1 MLALGPGALDDAVQH
16 LHVAVG
22 PAGAVAT
29 ALADPLL
36 HIQYAEGAHGRPA
49 ARLGEHSEQMGLR
62 ARRAATADDVRGVDG
77 EQAAVDVPTGAALEA
92 HLDVGLGEL
101 AALRGLAWRVRVQ
114 TDARQDAVGLALL
127 NTRVRVVVDGDV
139 RVALVHKGAHEAE
152 LVLLLDLLLDLEHVV
167 LGGVDVVGEESAEV
181 RGVQRA
187 DGDLGRVLEAQ
198 VLFAVVLGEI
208 LAPHAREGRCHQQ
221 PRRAAVTTED
231 EPHGARVLVVGR
243 DVEHAGEHGGS
254 VLREPNGNLGHIV
267 HAAQLAEALEHRS
280 TGQQHALRAVQRQ
293 QLVVVVGE
301 RLLVLARCLRQ
312 LRRVAQRVVQHRS
325 RARFPLFSER
335 GVQLVQ
341 AVDRGQ
347 VNAPRH
353 RVHHKVIGAAG
364 RRERLLDLERTGR
377 ARLESR

>member
-22 PAGAVAT
+22 PAGAVAA

-36 HIQYAEGAHGRPA
+36 HLQHAEGAHGRPA
-49 ARLGEHSEQMGLR
+49 ARLGEHPEQMGLH
-62 ARRAATADDVRGVDG
+62 ARRAADVRGEDG
-77 EQAAVDVPTGAALEA
+77 EQAAVDVPAGAALEA
-92 HLDVGLGEL
+92 HLDVRLGEL
-101 AALRGLAWRVRVQ
+101 AALRGPARRVRVQ
-114 TDARQDAVGLALL
+114 TDARQDAVGLTLL
-127 NTRVRVVVDGDV
+127 HTRVCVVVDGDV
-139 RVALVHKGAHEAE
+139 RVALVHEGAHEAE

-167 LGGVDVVGEESAEV
+167 LGGVDVVGEEPAEV

-208 LAPHAREGRCHQQ
+208 LAPHARVGRCHQQ
-221 PRRAAVTTED
+221 PRRAAVTPED

-243 DVEHAGEHGGS
+243 DVEHAGEHGGA
-254 VLREPNGNLGHIV
+254 VLREPDGNPGHVI

-280 TGQQHALRAVQRQ
+280 AGQQHALRAVQRQ

-301 RLLVLARCLRQ
+301 RLLVLARRLRQ

-325 RARFPLFSER
+325 RARLHLPGER

-353 RVHHKVIGAAG
+353 RVHHEVIGAAG
-364 RRERLLDLERTGR
+364 RRERLLDLERAGC